1 MNTQFIS
8 EAKVAAAILA
18 AMEQNG
24 GDFVAAVDKVMGAG
38 TYMKMAREVWAAA
51 RAQA

>member
-1 MNTQFIS
+1 MTTQFIS

-38 TYMKMAREVWAAA
+38 SYMKIAGDVY
-51 RAQA
+51 RALRGEA